1 MVPNLEFPGVKYPG
15 RMAVSETFSELK
27 RQADAYR
34 DYIVTNQSIS
44 LEIDSEFGLALKF
57 VVAGKEYKLPISKRG
72 YDQIIAW
79 IGMRKDSKLYKRL
92 RWGTADKKKRAKVS
106 DRFWPTYA
114 NLVNDHFRIMRGKK
128 LIRTLRKPDGEWY
141 VRAILSDKY
150 RIIPNDQLFLCAA
163 EKIKEVQ
170 AEIWDARLSEDAFY
184 LYAVAPGITA
194 QVRTDRT
201 FDSNAR
207 WAGDAGDVVNAA
219 IMTRNSE
226 TGQGGC
232 EVCAAIVTKVTGAY
246 FVQDN
251 ALSIRHLGKAH
262 EMDALLSASTIR
274 KQNSIVFDQV
284 KDYVESIFT
293 EDTFQ
298 AFVDKLQDATQDELE
313 DPVAAADAVR
323 AVYELSET
331 RKDAILNWLMTS
343 GDKSRYGLACAVAR
357 EAHDN
362 AKLDADEAVHLERAS
377 SDLIKK
383 QTSLSLAREHK
394 KLAEK
399 KASKAA
405 RAAEEVTDTV
415 TAAIDIE

>member
-1 MVPNLEFPGVKYPG
+1 
-15 RMAVSETFSELK
+15 
-27 RQADAYR
+27 
-34 DYIVTNQSIS
+34 
-44 LEIDSEFGLALKF
+44 
-57 VVAGKEYKLPISKRG
+57 
-72 YDQIIAW
+72 
-79 IGMRKDSKLYKRL
+79 
-92 RWGTADKKKRAKVS
+92 VS

-128 LIRTLRKPDGEWY
+128 LVRTLRKPDGEWY

-150 RIIPNDQLFLCAA
+150 RIIPNDQLFMCAA
-163 EKIKEVQ
+163 EKIKEVK

-201 FDSNAR
+201 FENNAR

-251 ALSIRHLGKAH
+251 SLSIRHLGKAH

-298 AFVDKLQDATQDELE
+298 AFIDKLQDATQDELE
-313 DPVAAADAVR
+313 DPVAAAEAVR

-362 AKLDADEAVHLERAS
+362 DKLDADEAVHLERAS

-394 KLAEK
+394 KVAEK

-405 RAAEEVTDTV
+405 KAAEEVTDTV